1 MLMADKLQMA
11 SEMMDDFI
19 KPTVKELV
27 QKKSWMNDVSFTLV
41 TKRQDLEALVDRLI
55 EAGICALDLETT
67 SLNTRIGPDGKSIA
81 KLVGIC
87 LAPNPDEG
95 FYVPVGH
102 RDKEYN
108 IPEQFAVRELKRLTT
123 NCKCIYHNFKYD
135 GQVLYNYGI
144 NQTDLT
150 LIEDTFLMAGIQD
163 ASRRERGLKQLSDSL
178 LGREMI
184 EIDELT
190 SGGSKS
196 RKKVIAFDLVPPPVA
211 VYYGGGDA
219 MNTFGLYRYFTEKLD
234 EQDPQHNAGP
244 WRVYEQIEK
253 PCLLPTMEMERNMT
267 LIDLEFLTEER
278 AKVMKRMA
286 EIIEEVYELAG
297 RKFDIAS
304 PKQLGTVLF
313 EELKIKYPEREKT
326 ASGQYQTSEGTLSK
340 IKDEAP
346 IVRLILDYRS
356 YQKTLGTYI
365 ENWMKNCDE
374 KGQAKFQLNQL
385 RADTGRYSASGG
397 KGLNVDGY
405 CGVNC
410 QNIPTYDSK
419 DPTSIDLRRAV
430 VARPG
435 YKIVTIDYSGE
446 ELRIA
451 ANFSH
456 EPKWLDE
463 FTQGSG
469 DLHLITARIIHSNP
483 RLTAEDKKERS
494 LGKTLNFL
502 TMYGGGAGGFAAQA
516 KIPYETAKKM
526 IINFFREYKG
536 LNSWITKEIKRC
548 KHRGY
553 SRTAFGR
560 RRPLGEFYK
569 STDKAIQ
576 AKGDRCAINS
586 EIQGTGADIIKIAL
600 YRVWKWIH
608 DNGFEDDVHILMP
621 VHDEIVFEIKEDKL
635 DFYIPELCEIM
646 VLKDIVEKLKWPV
659 PLTVDAEYGDS
670 FHVTNDYYKE
680 REEDAPNASLQSTD
694 SKPAEDKQESL
705 PISDTDSNTDSVHTE
720 PMPPAPEGLQNEGTS
735 EESRYYHFDVTV
747 RDAMYPEDVSRE
759 HAEKALKVTEQQNE
773 IDPALKDVRIRDR
786 IDHRGV
792 FIYPL
797 ERMDPVT
804 VQQLTI
810 VLKILTAHGTDQ
822 FIGPS
827 CKVCFTNTQGE
838 VWYET
843 PQKVSIDALVA
854 LCLWLKI

>member
-1 MLMADKLQMA
+1 MADKLQMA
-11 SEMMDDFI
+11 SEMMNDFI
-19 KPTVKELV
+19 KPAVKELV
-27 QKKSWMNDVSFTLV
+27 QKKPWMNDVSFTLV
-41 TKRQDLEALVDRLI
+41 TKRQDLEALIDRLI
-55 EAGICALDLETT
+55 QAGTCALDLETT
-67 SLNTRIGPDGKSIA
+67 GLNTRIGPDGKSVA

-108 IPEQFAVRELKRLTT
+108 VPEQFAVRELKRLTA
-123 NCKCIYHNFKYD
+123 NCRCIYHNFKYD
-135 GQVLYNYGI
+135 GQVLFNYGI
-144 NQTDLT
+144 NLTDLT

-163 ASRRERGLKQLSDSL
+163 ASRRERGLKQLSESL

-190 SGGSKS
+190 SGGNKT

-219 MNTFGLYRYFTEKLD
+219 MNTFGLYMYFKQRLD
-234 EQDPQHNAGP
+234 EQDPEHNAGP

-267 LIDLEFLTEER
+267 LIDLEFLAQER
-278 AKVMKRMA
+278 AKVTKRMA
-286 EIIEEVYELAG
+286 DIIEEVYELAG

-313 EELKIKYPEREKT
+313 EELKIKYPEKEKT

-365 ENWMKNCDE
+365 DNWMKNCDE
-374 KGQAKFQLNQL
+374 KNQAKFQLNQL

-397 KGLNVDGY
+397 RGFNDDGY

-410 QNIPTYDSK
+410 QNIPTYDPK
-419 DPTSIDLRRAV
+419 DPTSVDLRKAV
-430 VARPG
+430 IARPG

-456 EPKWLDE
+456 EPKWLYE
-463 FTQGSG
+463 FIHGTG
-469 DLHLITARIIHSNP
+469 DLHTMTARVIYGKRSV
-483 RLTAEDKKERS
+483 DKQERNV
-494 LGKTLNFL
+494 GKRLNFL
-502 TMYGGGAGGFAAQA
+502 TVYGGSAVGFAAVA

-526 IINFFREYKG
+526 LINFFKEYTG
-536 LNSWITKEIKRC
+536 LKAWIEAEAKRSR
-548 KHRGY
+548 KRGY
-553 SRTAFGR
+553 SKTFLGR
-560 RRPLGEFYK
+560 RRPLAEFYS
-569 STDKAIQ
+569 STDQKIQ
-576 AKGDRCAINS
+576 AKGDRCAVNS
-586 EIQGTGADIIKIAL
+586 AIQGTGADVIKIAL

-608 DNGFEDDVHILMP
+608 DNGFEDDVRILMP

-659 PLTVDAEYGDS
+659 PLTVDAEYGVS
-670 FHVTNDYYKE
+670 FHVTNDFWKE
-680 REEDAPNASLQSTD
+680 REDDAPNAPSLSTD
-694 SKPAEDKQESL
+694 SEPVEDKQES
-705 PISDTDSNTDSVHTE
+705 PPTSDADPNPDPAPAE
-720 PMPPAPEGLQNEGTS
+720 PMPPAPKSPQKEGTS
-735 EESRYYHFDVTV
+735 EESQYYHFDVTV
-747 RDAMYPEDVSRE
+747 RDVVYPKDVTRE
-759 HAEKALKVTEQQNE
+759 HAEKTLKVAEQEEE

-827 CKVCFTNTQGE
+827 CKVCFTNTRGE

-843 PQKVSIDALVA
+843 PQKVPIDALVA